1 MKKNI
6 VSICCK
12 LFIIIT
18 IFLFSTVLHA
28 QQCSSGISVSNV
40 EYYFDGDD
48 QPGTTGWGA
57 RNLTVNPSGLTGS
70 TGTVGRI
77 IVNSTWGWN
86 NGNQ

>member
-1 MKKNI
+1 M
-6 VSICCK
+6 
-12 LFIIIT
+12 
-18 IFLFSTVLHA
+18 
-28 QQCSSGISVSNV
+28 SNV